1 MRRNEEE
8 VMNRKSV
15 LERVTRETR
24 IRLELQRGEGKS
36 DIETGV
42 PFLDHMMVTFARYAG
57 LDIVL
62 RATGDLRHHTIE
74 DVAIA
79 VGTAVAEIIGASA
92 ARYGDRT
99 IPMDEA
105 LVQACVDMGGR
116 PFYGGPVPSRLYD
129 HWLRSFADN
138 AKATVH
144 VRVLRGTD
152 RHHIV
157 EAAFKA
163 LGLAIRDALTDDGSE
178 AVFSTKGPVSLEVK

>member
-1 MRRNEEE
+1 MSD
-8 VMNRKSV
+8 KSV
-15 LERVTRETR
+15 VERETRETK
-24 IRLELQRGEGKS
+24 IRLEIQRGEGKS
-36 DIETGV
+36 DVATGIQ
-42 PFLDHMMVTFARYAG
+42 FLDHMMVTFARYAG
-57 LDIVL
+57 LDMTL

-79 VGTAVAEIIGASA
+79 MGAAVADLISPSA
-92 ARYGDRT
+92 ARYGNYT

-116 PFYGGPVPSRLYD
+116 AYYRGPLPSALYD
-129 HWLRSFADN
+129 HWMRSFADN

-144 VRVLRGTD
+144 LRVLRGTD

-163 LGLAIRDALTDDGSE
+163 LGMAVRGAMVDTGSG
-178 AVFSTKGPVSLEVK
+178 AVFSTKGSVALDVK